1 MYQIITLDFKLTQS
15 YMSTVLSVNM
25 GGGDTS
31 TLAQSKTNYNTL
43 DWYTLKDT
51 SPHLN
56 LSAMEFLIMQSLQ
69 ECIPY

>member
-43 DWYTLKDT
+43 D
-51 SPHLN
+51 
-56 LSAMEFLIMQSLQ
+56 
-69 ECIPY
+69 